1 MAELCLTPEQEAEAQ
16 ALFQR
21 LKTAFERE
29 ALQLARLMASKDDRH
44 LLGGTEFEVRDQVHR
59 LGAQVLETALQERK
73 KGGDQGA
80 STPCPSCSAAARCVA
95 YRGKTLV
102 SLLGPLRLERHYY
115 HCAACGQGFCPWDG
129 VLGVTAAALSPAAEE
144 VACMAGVQ
152 SSFAEASEK
161 LLPKLAGLRLAES
174 TVERTTEAAGLRLA
188 AVQTAGQSC
197 GPTQEWAW
205 HKDADGK
212 TVAYVAV
219 DATGVPQQGRE
230 GAKAASRMANVAVI
244 YNPVPDD
251 PQCWARPA
259 AGREPPWQARYVASL
274 ERLAEQG
281 A

>member
-115 HCAACGQGFCPWDG
+115 HCAACGQGFC
-129 VLGVTAAALSPAAEE
+129 LG
-144 VACMAGVQ
+144 MG
-152 SSFAEASEK
+152 
-161 LLPKLAGLRLAES
+161 GW
-174 TVERTTEAAGLRLA
+174 G
-188 AVQTAGQSC
+188 
-197 GPTQEWAW
+197 
-205 HKDADGK
+205 
-212 TVAYVAV
+212 
-219 DATGVPQQGRE
+219 
-230 GAKAASRMANVAVI
+230 
-244 YNPVPDD
+244 
-251 PQCWARPA
+251 
-259 AGREPPWQARYVASL
+259 
-274 ERLAEQG
+274 
-281 A
+281 